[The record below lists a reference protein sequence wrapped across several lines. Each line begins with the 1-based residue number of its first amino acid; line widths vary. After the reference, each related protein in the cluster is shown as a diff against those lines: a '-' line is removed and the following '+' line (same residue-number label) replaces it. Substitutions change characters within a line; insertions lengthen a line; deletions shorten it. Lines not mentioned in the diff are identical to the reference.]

1 MKKLLS
7 MLAITALS
15 AMMFVGCGST
25 ADSANK
31 TDNSK
36 SSVEGTAM
44 DTPVDIGI
52 IQLTEHPALD
62 SSKEGFIAA
71 LSQAGYKD
79 GDKVNI
85 EVQNAQGDQSN
96 LKTISQKF
104 VSDGKD
110 LILAI
115 ATPSAQA
122 IATETKDIPILVT
135 AVTDPAES
143 GLVESNDKPNCNV
156 SGTSDLTPVN
166 YQISYLHHFYQIL
179 RRLLLCIVPVSRTHL
194 FKLIWL
200 RRLLRL

>member
-1 MKKLLS
+1 MVIRLILKFR
-7 MLAITALS
+7 ML
-15 AMMFVGCGST
+15 
-25 ADSANK
+25 K
-31 TDNSK
+31 
-36 SSVEGTAM
+36 
-44 DTPVDIGI
+44 
-52 IQLTEHPALD
+52 
-62 SSKEGFIAA
+62 
-71 LSQAGYKD
+71 
-79 GDKVNI
+79 
-85 EVQNAQGDQSN
+85 GDQSN

-166 YQISYLHHFYQIL
+166 YQY
-179 RRLLLCIVPVSRTHL
+179 
-194 FKLIWL
+194 
-200 RRLLRL
+200 